1 MKKSSETYATT
12 TVKVLPKEG
21 HQAERPT
28 KNHWLDKE
36 DFKHTSFAA
45 RFSCCPVT
53 DKLSVLSES
62 RHARRMRSHYYSTT
76 TSTTK

>member
-1 MKKSSETYATT
+1 MQQLQLKYYQKKVIKLSAQ
-12 TVKVLPKEG
+12 PKTIG
-21 HQAERPT
+21 LT
-28 KNHWLDKE
+28 KK
-36 DFKHTSFAA
+36 TSNTPALL
-45 RFSCCPVT
+45 RGCCPVT

>member
-1 MKKSSETYATT
+1 MKKSLETYATT

-45 RFSCCPVT
+45 RLLPC
-53 DKLSVLSES
+53 D
-62 RHARRMRSHYYSTT
+62 
-76 TSTTK
+76 